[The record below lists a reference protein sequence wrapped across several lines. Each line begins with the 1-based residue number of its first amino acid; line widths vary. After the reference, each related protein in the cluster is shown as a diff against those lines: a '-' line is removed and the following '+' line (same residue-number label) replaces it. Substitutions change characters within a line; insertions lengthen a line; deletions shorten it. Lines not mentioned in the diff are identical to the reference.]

1 MPELNLV
8 TQNPPKSGFVHD
20 SIFICFLHNFVKIYT
35 FIHKAKI
42 DSPSQN
48 FECYHS
54 NLYTAYKD
62 QSKQHKFFGK
72 WGGCTGKIWVC

>member
-8 TQNPPKSGFVHD
+8 TQNPPPKSGIVHD

-48 FECYHS
+48 FEFYHS
-54 NLYTAYKD
+54 NFYI
-62 QSKQHKFFGK
+62 QHIKTNK
-72 WGGCTGKIWVC
+72 KS